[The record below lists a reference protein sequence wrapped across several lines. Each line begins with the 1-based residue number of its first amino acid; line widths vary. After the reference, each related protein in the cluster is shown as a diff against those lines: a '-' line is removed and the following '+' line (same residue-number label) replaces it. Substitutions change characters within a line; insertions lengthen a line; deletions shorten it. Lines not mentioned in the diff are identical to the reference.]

1 VRTLHVDVIE
11 GQDAGKSV
19 EASEDTLTIGSAE
32 SNDLVLTDPTV
43 SRFHLDLRT
52 LESGGVRLS
61 DLNSKNGTWLGGA
74 RLFEATVPAGAV
86 LQLGRTKIRLSDG
99 KQKDVAV
106 HAAPVLSGL
115 LGAHPAMR
123 RLMARIQRVAPS
135 DAVALVTGESG
146 TGKELVARAIH
157 DQSARAA
164 RPFVVVDCGALTPS
178 LVASA
183 LFGHERGAFTGALKR
198 HAGAFER
205 ANGGT
210 VFLDEIGE
218 LPLELQPQLLGVL
231 ERKRF
236 LSLGGSHETDVDVR
250 IVSATNRDLRVE
262 VNRGR
267 FREDLYY
274 RLAVVNLD
282 LPPLRERLSDLPIL
296 LEHFLRETGSDLPF
310 DAVFPAEVLDRFQ
323 QHAWPGNVRELRNVV
338 EAAVAIGEPTLE
350 ARPDQ
355 QKFTFPPALLQGRYA
370 AARAAVLDGFEQAYL
385 PRLIRENDN
394 NASRAA
400 RAAGMD
406 RTYLLKL
413 LQKHQLR

>member
-310 DAVFPAEVLDRFQ
+310 DSVFPAEVLERFQ

-338 EAAVAIGEPTLE
+338 EAAVAIGEPTRE

-355 QKFTFPPALLQGRYA
+355 QKLTFPPVLLQGR
-370 AARAAVLDGFEQAYL
+370 
-385 PRLIRENDN
+385 
-394 NASRAA
+394 
-400 RAAGMD
+400 
-406 RTYLLKL
+406 
-413 LQKHQLR
+413 